1 MSQNNI
7 LLTTIKF
14 KLFQDYFVKF
24 NDCKAL
30 NLVQSNSRLFKT
42 FKAPYG
48 PWCTYIILFQ
58 ISADTKDL
66 LIEVTSS
73 VNLEVCK
80 KVMDTMLN
88 DMLELGVGCDAPAT
102 GATADADAAKAA
114 MPSNQCLV
122 VEQVQILNP
131 QGSMKVVYPARTDIM
146 SSAFRV
152 IRDYE

>member
-1 MSQNNI
+1 M
-7 LLTTIKF
+7 
-14 KLFQDYFVKF
+14 
-24 NDCKAL
+24 
-30 NLVQSNSRLFKT
+30 
-42 FKAPYG
+42 
-48 PWCTYIILFQ
+48 CTYFILFQ

-73 VNLEVCK
+73 VNLDVCK

-88 DMLELGVGCDAPAT
+88 DMLELGVGCDAPVT
-102 GATADADAAKAA
+102 GATGDADAAKAA
-114 MPSNQCLV
+114 MPSHQCLV

-146 SSAFRV
+146 TSAFRV